1 MAPLSVLGVPTSA
14 AAFAPGQELAP
25 AALRQAGLL
34 DRLSAAGAQ
43 VSDLGDSPVW
53 RWRPDTARPRA
64 QNLVEVARIARET
77 RDRVA
82 SARDDAGVLL
92 LLGGD
97 CTIELGTVAGHVAR
111 DEDLGLVYFDV
122 HPDLN
127 TPASVHEGALDW
139 MGMAH
144 ALGVDGVEREL
155 AGIGPRTPLLDDRQ
169 VLFFSYGPDQA
180 TPFELE
186 QMERRRLARV
196 SVDEV
201 RADPEGTA
209 RRAMNEFG
217 ARFTRLLVHF
227 DVDTIDFN
235 DAPLSENTG
244 RGEGLPLD
252 TAMRALRV
260 LVGSERL
267 AALTVTELNP
277 LHGDEGGHTIGRLVD
292 GLADCLA
299 GSPALSFKSVRPHPE
314 RR

>member
-1 MAPLSVLGVPTSA
+1 MPALTVLGVPSSA
-14 AAFAPGQELAP
+14 GAFAPGQELAP
-25 AALRQAGLL
+25 AALRAAGLV
-34 DRLSAAGAQ
+34 DRLAAGG
-43 VSDLGDSPVW
+43 VEVEDLGDSPVW
-53 RWRPDTARPRA
+53 RWRPDTERPRA
-64 QNLVEVARIARET
+64 QNLAEVARIARET
-77 RDRVA
+77 AYRVA
-82 SARDDAGVLL
+82 RAREGSGPVLV
-92 LLGGD
+92 LGGD

-111 DEDLGLVYFDV
+111 DEEVGLVYFDV

-144 ALGVDGVEREL
+144 ALGVDGAEPEL
-155 AGIGPRTPLLDDRQ
+155 AGIGARTPLLGDRQ

-186 QMERRRLARV
+186 QMERRGLARV

-201 RADPEGTA
+201 AADPEGEA
-209 RRAMNEFG
+209 GRALDEFG
-217 ARFTRLLVHF
+217 ARFDRLLVHF
-227 DVDTIDFN
+227 DVDTVDFN

-244 RGEGLPLD
+244 RGEGLALD
-252 TAMRALRV
+252 TALRALRV

-277 LHGDEGGHTIGRLVD
+277 LHGDEEGRTIGRLVD

-299 GSPALSFKSVRPHPE
+299 GSAAVRAGS
-314 RR
+314 

>member
-1 MAPLSVLGVPTSA
+1 MPALTVLGVPTSA
-14 AAFAPGQELAP
+14 GAFAPGQELAP
-25 AALRQAGLL
+25 AALREAGLL
-34 DRLSAAGAQ
+34 DRLSAEGVE

-53 RWRPDTARPRA
+53 RWQPDTARPRA
-64 QNLVEVARIARET
+64 QNLAEVARIARET
-77 RDRVA
+77 GERVA
-82 SARDDAGVLL
+82 RAREDSGPILV
-92 LLGGD
+92 LGGD
-97 CTIELGTVAGHVAR
+97 CTIELGTVAGHVAQ
-111 DEDLGLVYFDV
+111 DEEVGLVYFDV

-144 ALGVDGVEREL
+144 ALGVDGAEPEL
-155 AGIGPRTPLLDDRQ
+155 AGIGARTPLLGDHQ
-169 VLFFSYGPDQA
+169 VLCFSYGPDQA

-186 QMERRRLARV
+186 QMERRGLARV

-201 RADPEGTA
+201 SADPESAA
-209 RRAMNEFG
+209 RRAMDEFG
-217 ARFTRLLVHF
+217 ARFARLLVHF

-244 RGEGLPLD
+244 RGEGLALD

-277 LHGDEGGHTIGRLVD
+277 LHGDQEGRTIGRLVA
-292 GLADCLA
+292 GLTDCLVR
-299 GSPALSFKSVRPHPE
+299 SPALRVQRK

>member
-1 MAPLSVLGVPTSA
+1 MPALTVLGVPTSA
-14 AAFAPGQELAP
+14 GAFAPGQELAP

-34 DRLSAAGAQ
+34 DRLRAAGVEVA
-43 VSDLGDSPVW
+43 DLGDSPVW

-64 QNLVEVARIARET
+64 QNLAEVARIARET
-77 RDRVA
+77 GDRVSRA
-82 SARDDAGVLL
+82 RQDSAVLL
-92 LLGGD
+92 VLGGD

-111 DEDLGLVYFDV
+111 DEAVGLVYFDV

-144 ALGVDGVEREL
+144 ALGVDGAEREL
-155 AGIGPRTPLLDDRQ
+155 AGIGARTPLLGDHQ

-186 QMERRRLARV
+186 QMERRGLARV

-201 RADPEGTA
+201 AADPDGAA
-209 RRAMNEFG
+209 RRALDGFG
-217 ARFTRLLVHF
+217 ARFARLLVHF

-277 LHGDEGGHTIGRLVD
+277 LHGDEEGRTIGRLVD
-292 GLADCLA
+292 GLTECLA
-299 GSPALSFKSVRPHPE
+299 GP
-314 RR
+314 

>member
-1 MAPLSVLGVPTSA
+1 MPALTVLGVPTSA
-14 AAFAPGQELAP
+14 GAFAPGQELAP
-25 AALRQAGLL
+25 AALREAGLL
-34 DRLSAAGAQ
+34 DRLGAGGLEVA
-43 VSDLGDSPVW
+43 DLGDTPVW

-64 QNLVEVARIARET
+64 QNLDEVARIVRET

-82 SARDDAGVLL
+82 RTREEQGPLL
-92 LLGGD
+92 VLGGD
-97 CTIELGTVAGHVAR
+97 CTIELGTVAGHVA
-111 DEDLGLVYFDV
+111 EDADVGLVYFDV

-144 ALGVDGVEREL
+144 ALGVDAAEPKL
-155 AGIGPRTPLLDDRQ
+155 AGIGARTPLLDDGQ

-186 QMERRRLARV
+186 QMERRGLARV
-196 SVDEV
+196 PVDEV
-201 RADPEGTA
+201 SADPEGA
-209 RRAMNEFG
+209 AGRAIDEFG

-244 RGEGLPLD
+244 RGEGLALD

-277 LHGDEGGHTIGRLVD
+277 LHGDEEGRTIGRLVD
-292 GLADCLA
+292 GLADCLVS
-299 GSPALSFKSVRPHPE
+299 SPALQAG
-314 RR
+314 

>member
-1 MAPLSVLGVPTSA
+1 MATLAVLGVPTSA

-25 AALRQAGLL
+25 AALREAGLL
-34 DRLSAAGAQ
+34 DRLSAGGVEVA
-43 VSDLGDSPVW
+43 DLGDSPVW

-64 QNLVEVARIARET
+64 QNLAEVARIARET
-77 RDRVA
+77 GDRVA
-82 SARDDAGVLL
+82 HAREDSRLL
-92 LLGGD
+92 LVLGGD
-97 CTIELGTVAGHVAR
+97 CTIELGTVAGHVG
-111 DEDLGLVYFDV
+111 EDVGLVYFDV

-155 AGIGPRTPLLDDRQ
+155 AGIGARTPLLDDRQ

-186 QMERRRLARV
+186 QMQRRGLARI

-201 RADPEGTA
+201 SADPESAA
-209 RRAMNEFG
+209 RRAVDEFA
-217 ARFTRLLVHF
+217 ARFARVLVHF

-252 TAMRALRV
+252 VAMQALRV
-260 LVGSERL
+260 LAGSERL

-277 LHGDEGGHTIGRLVD
+277 LHGDEQGHAISRLVD
-292 GLADCLA
+292 GLADCLVKRTA
-299 GSPALSFKSVRPHPE
+299 P
-314 RR
+314 